1 MSLNF
6 IIIGAQKAAT
16 SFVHDCLR
24 EHPSVQ
30 MAIDEIPSFES
41 PDYEHGGKESILYS
55 YSAPQGMI
63 CGIKR
68 PSYLGKPEVLDRIQ
82 ALCPGAK
89 LILVL
94 RNPVDRAV
102 SAYFHYIKHR
112 FIPCTDL
119 STGMERLLDGSLQ
132 KSHPAAKDIL
142 EYGFYGRHLRT
153 YLDRFPKVQIL
164 VLFHEDI
171 VADGKQAIRRVYR
184 FLGIDPEYQPES
196 IDSRPQAVLFQPFR
210 IRVARLVS
218 RLLFQHSADH
228 QRIIA
233 KQGNPV
239 SRLVARA
246 LRKID
251 RKILAPIL
259 KNTRPVLPESL
270 RESLVEAYRQDIE
283 DLERILG
290 RDLSA
295 WKTSP
300 KSRAKRSI
308 RLAQRPAEP
317 LSVALG

>member
-30 MAIDEIPSFES
+30 MAIEEIPSFES
-41 PDYEHGGKESILYS
+41 PDYEHGGKESILNS

-68 PSYLGKPEVLDRIQ
+68 PSYLGKPEVPDRIH

-102 SAYFHYIKHR
+102 SAYFHYVKHR
-112 FIPCTDL
+112 FIPFTDL

-132 KSHPAAKDIL
+132 TSHPAAKDIL

-153 YLDRFPKVQIL
+153 YLNRFPKVQIHI
-164 VLFHEDI
+164 LFHEDI
-171 VADGKQAIRRVYR
+171 VADGKQVIRSVYR

-196 IDSRPQAVLFQPFR
+196 IDSRPQAVLFQPLSDPGGEASQPVAIQAQCRPSTHHRQAGRSR
-210 IRVARLVS
+210 IPPGGAGATQDRPENIGA
-218 RLLFQHSADH
+218 HSE
-228 QRIIA
+228 
-233 KQGNPV
+233 
-239 SRLVARA
+239 
-246 LRKID
+246 
-251 RKILAPIL
+251 
-259 KNTRPVLPESL
+259 ESQAG
-270 RESLVEAYRQDIE
+270 SA
-283 DLERILG
+283 G
-290 RDLSA
+290 KPARDL
-295 WKTSP
+295 
-300 KSRAKRSI
+300 
-308 RLAQRPAEP
+308 
-317 LSVALG
+317 G